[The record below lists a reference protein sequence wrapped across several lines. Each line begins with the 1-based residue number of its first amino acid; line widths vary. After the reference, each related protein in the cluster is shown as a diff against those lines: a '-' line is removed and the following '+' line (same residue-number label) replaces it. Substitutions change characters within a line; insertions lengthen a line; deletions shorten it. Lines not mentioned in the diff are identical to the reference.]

1 MVIQGFKKENWLK
14 DDFSFFGAIAFHT
27 LSASDFMVYCSG
39 VGVDRIE
46 KTKALTRYPIAC
58 ITLHPCH
65 KSGKKNCTDPWC

>member
-1 MVIQGFKKENWLK
+1 
-14 DDFSFFGAIAFHT
+14 
-27 LSASDFMVYCSG
+27 MVYCSG